1 VRRERGRLSL
11 HKHIDE
17 GERSGLP
24 RRSRRRR
31 SIYRNGRIY
40 TANMGSRDIYN
51 HPFICALRL
60 ASRNQLLRTR
70 TIRGAACVVRLN
82 LVLHLSHVRLRNDRP
97 DLVCAESCVR
107 FIWFFVSLLRRA
119 TSISEYPSST
129 RRAERANS
137 LRSYTRIHSPFT
149 TASVVAPRNLVSH
162 YFQKQHIILPLS
174 HSNLWK
180 WK

>member
-1 VRRERGRLSL
+1 MRAKEAVFRVGLGGGDRYIGT
-11 HKHIDE
+11 DE
-17 GERSGLP
+17 YIQRIWALA
-24 RRSRRRR
+24 
-31 SIYRNGRIY
+31 IY
-40 TANMGSRDIYN
+40 TSIPSSA
-51 HPFICALRL
+51 PCALRL

-119 TSISEYPSST
+119 TSISGYPSST

-162 YFQKQHIILPLS
+162 YFQKQHIILSLS